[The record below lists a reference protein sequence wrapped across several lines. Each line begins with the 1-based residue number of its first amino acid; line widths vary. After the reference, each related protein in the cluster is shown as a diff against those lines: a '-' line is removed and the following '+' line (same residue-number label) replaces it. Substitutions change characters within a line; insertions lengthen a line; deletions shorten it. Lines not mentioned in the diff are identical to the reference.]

1 MKEIWK
7 DIEDYEGLYQVSN
20 LGRVKALTHKSWN
33 GYKYWMK
40 PGKILK
46 QTLQTNKKYL
56 FVTLSDGHNHSRKFR
71 THRLV
76 AKAFVPNPKSL
87 NQVNHL
93 DENSLNNKANN
104 LDWVSAKQNINYGHH
119 KEKQL
124 KTWYSKPENAIKSR
138 KNGQK
143 VSKPVIQLTLSGQFV
158 KRWSSAKEAGRQ
170 LKISN
175 SVIGDCCCH
184 RRWCHTAGGYRWK
197 FANDCG

>member
-7 DIEDYEGLYQVSN
+7 DIEGYENLYQVSN
-20 LGRVKALTHKSWN
+20 LGRVRVLTHKSWN

-76 AKAFVPNPKSL
+76 AKAFVPNPKGL

-93 DENSLNNKANN
+93 DEDSLNNKANN
-104 LDWVSAKQNINYGHH
+104 LEWISAKQNINYGHH

-124 KTWYSKPENAIKSR
+124 KTWYSKQENAIKAR

-143 VSKPVIQLTLSGQFV
+143 ASKSVIQLTLDGRFIKKWASMSEAAKSGNFKV
-158 KRWSSAKEAGRQ
+158 GGISACCKGKIKYHAGY
-170 LKISN
+170 K
-175 SVIGDCCCH
+175 
-184 RRWCHTAGGYRWK
+184 WK
-197 FANDCG
+197 YAN

>member
-1 MKEIWK
+1 MKEVWK

-20 LGRVKALTHKSWN
+20 LGRVKVLTHKSWN

-76 AKAFVPNPKSL
+76 AKAFVPNPKGL

-93 DENSLNNKANN
+93 DEDSLNNKANN
-104 LDWVSAKQNINYGHH
+104 LEWVSAKQNINYGHH

-124 KTWYSKPENAIKSR
+124 KAWHSKPENAIKAR

-143 VSKPVIQLTLSGQFV
+143 ASKSVIQLTLGGRFI
-158 KRWSSAKEAGRQ
+158 KKWSSMSEAARSGNF
-170 LKISN
+170 KVVGIS
-175 SVIGDCCCH
+175 DCCKGKTNH
-184 RRWCHTAGGYRWK
+184 HAGYKWK
-197 FANDCG
+197 YADQNC